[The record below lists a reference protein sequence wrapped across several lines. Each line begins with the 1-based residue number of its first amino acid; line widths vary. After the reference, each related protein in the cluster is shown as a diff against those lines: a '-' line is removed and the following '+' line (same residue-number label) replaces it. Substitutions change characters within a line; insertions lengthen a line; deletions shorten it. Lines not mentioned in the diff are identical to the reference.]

1 MIKQL
6 THVCTLFVYK
16 VNLETNKQLMIKRVF
31 ISIITYL
38 VVISCVMPYSWVESN
53 KSIPPKS
60 SVNFDKSISIKKV
73 IDSRIDLN
81 YTRSMEK
88 YLPEAVKKEF
98 KKEFSRHFLIKDTLT
113 SDIMVEIEIE
123 QFDFWDRKKDNIDG
137 AIFVASTALLVGA
150 GLNLDQSQSDIEDS
164 NCCDNEIVAAERLFL
179 VSAALYVGSLIRPI
193 IKSIN
198 GKYFLD
204 KHEIKLSA
212 TLFDKNK
219 TFIKRYQGS
228 ASSDYSS
235 DKGDNITNYDT
246 KLNESF
252 SDAINE
258 IIEKIYAD
266 KTFIDQH
273 FNNQT

>member
-1 MIKQL
+1 
-6 THVCTLFVYK
+6 
-16 VNLETNKQLMIKRVF
+16 
-31 ISIITYL
+31 
-38 VVISCVMPYSWVESN
+38 MPYDWVESN

-60 SVNFDKSISIKKV
+60 SVNFDKSISISNV

-113 SDIMVEIEIE
+113 SDIIVEIEIE
-123 QFDFWDRKKDNIDG
+123 QFDFWDRKKENVDG
-137 AIFVASTALLVGA
+137 AIFVASTGLLVAA
-150 GLNLDQSQSDIEDS
+150 GLNLEESQSDNEDS
-164 NCCDNEIVAAERLFL
+164 NCCDNENVAAERLVL
-179 VSAALYVGSLIRPI
+179 ASAALYAGSLIR
-193 IKSIN
+193 SISRIFS
-198 GKYFLD
+198 GKYFLER
-204 KHEIKLSA
+204 HEIKFSA
-212 TLFDKNK
+212 ALFDKNK
-219 TFIKRYQGS
+219 NFIKRYLGS

-235 DKGDNITNYDT
+235 EKGDKVTNYDT

-266 KTFIDQH
+266 KSFIDQH
-273 FNNQT
+273 FKN

>member
-1 MIKQL
+1 M
-6 THVCTLFVYK
+6 F
-16 VNLETNKQLMIKRVF
+16 RR
-31 ISIITYL
+31 IILLIVTYL
-38 VVISCVMPYSWVESN
+38 VVTSCFMPYSWVESN

-60 SVNFDKSISIKKV
+60 SVNFDKSLSIKKV
-73 IDSRIDLN
+73 IDSRTDLN
-81 YTRSMEK
+81 YSRSMEK

-123 QFDFWDRKKDNIDG
+123 QFDFWDRKKDNVDG

-150 GLNLDQSQSDIEDS
+150 GLNLDQSQSDDQDS
-164 NCCDNEIVAAERLFL
+164 NCCDNENVTAERLFL
-179 VSAALYVGSLIRPI
+179 VSAALYAGSLIRPI

-198 GKYFLD
+198 GKYFLER
-204 KHEIKLSA
+204 HEIKFTA
-212 TLFDKNK
+212 ALFDKNK
-219 TFIKRYQGS
+219 NFIKRYDGS
-228 ASSDYSS
+228 ASGNYSS
-235 DKGDNITNYDT
+235 EKGDKVTNYET

-258 IIEKIYAD
+258 IIAKIYAD

-273 FNNQT
+273 FNK

>member
-1 MIKQL
+1 
-6 THVCTLFVYK
+6 
-16 VNLETNKQLMIKRVF
+16 MIKRVF

-98 KKEFSRHFLIKDTLT
+98 KKEFSRHFLIKGTLT

-164 NCCDNEIVAAERLFL
+164 NCCDNEIVAAERFFL

>member
-6 THVCTLFVYK
+6 THGCTLFVFK

-38 VVISCVMPYSWVESN
+38 VVMSCVVPYSWVESN

-60 SVNFDKSISIKKV
+60 SVNFDKSISIKNV
-73 IDSRIDLN
+73 IDSRTDLN
-81 YTRSMEK
+81 YSRSMEK

-98 KKEFSRHFLIKDTLT
+98 KTEFSRHFLIKDTLS
-113 SDIMVEIEIE
+113 SDIMVEIDIQ
-123 QFDFWDRKKDNIDG
+123 QFDFWDRKKDNVDG
-137 AIFVASTALLVGA
+137 AIFVASTALLVGS
-150 GLNLDQSQSDIEDS
+150 GLNLDQSQSDDEDS
-164 NCCDNEIVAAERLFL
+164 NCCDNENVTAERLFL
-179 VSAALYVGSLIRPI
+179 VSDSLYAGSLIRPI

-198 GKYFLD
+198 GKYFLER
-204 KHEIKLSA
+204 HEIKFTA
-212 TLFDKNK
+212 ALFDKNK
-219 TFIKRYQGS
+219 NFIKRYEGS
-228 ASSDYSS
+228 ASGNYSS
-235 DKGDNITNYDT
+235 EKGDKVTNYET

-258 IIEKIYAD
+258 IIAKIYAD

-273 FNNQT
+273 FNK